1 METLSLREIV
11 WLALRSAWASPSL
24 GRRSGANPW
33 IVHAEHSAAVAE
45 IAQWRWYSAWSEEGI
60 RGSAGIR
67 AGPAGRLRAPTV
79 PIHAEHSTVRIVVPH
94 GRSLESARAH
104 A

>member
-1 METLSLREIV
+1 METLSLREMI
-11 WLALRSAWASPSL
+11 WLVLCSAWASPSL

-33 IVHAEHSAAVAE
+33 IVHAERSAAVAE
-45 IAQWRWYSAWSEEGI
+45 MAQWRWYSAWSEEGI
-60 RGSAGIR
+60 RAAAGIR

-79 PIHAEHSTVRIVVPH
+79 PIHAEHSTVRIAVPH
-94 GRSLESARAH
+94 GRSLESARAR